1 MPANAVKN
9 DSPRYILP
17 VEEIAAKLIELV
29 GEPAEHRVNQK
40 LVPQLTNETKLAE
53 LDMSAI
59 NADKPGAPSAY
70 VCPECNGTLFEIR
83 EGELVHFRCRVGHAY
98 GAESLLVSKSEELE
112 GALWTAMRTLEEKA
126 ALYGRMGD
134 RAKKRHNSEVSDRFQ
149 RNAEDMRQQAQ
160 IIRDMLLERQDLPL
174 TGTEN

>member
-1 MPANAVKN
+1 
-9 DSPRYILP
+9 
-17 VEEIAAKLIELV
+17 
-29 GEPAEHRVNQK
+29 
-40 LVPQLTNETKLAE
+40 LTNETKLAE

>member
-1 MPANAVKN
+1 
-9 DSPRYILP
+9 
-17 VEEIAAKLIELV
+17 
-29 GEPAEHRVNQK
+29 
-40 LVPQLTNETKLAE
+40 
-53 LDMSAI
+53 
-59 NADKPGAPSAY
+59 
-70 VCPECNGTLFEIR
+70 LFEIR